1 MKKNVTNYYCQLI
14 QSGGIPRRYEDY
26 FFSLYNSE
34 LFDLLNKVSFISD
47 HKRKPVLLQSRLV
60 LLMICQANGL
70 LTCSRQTC
78 AWLHRG
84 QHRDLWYPR
93 ISTSLLPQL
102 HPVQPLVLC
111 DFPLAKF
118 TGKGDYIQSHTIK
131 KSTVRM
137 SVSQKQEIFTCSHV
151 AVSLPLWKVIF
162 NFPLWKQSSK
172 LLTKSPSTVDDFF
185 LI

>member
-14 QSGGIPRRYEDY
+14 QTGGIPRRYEDYY

-34 LFDLLNKVSFISD
+34 LFDLLNKVSFISN

-60 LLMICQANGL
+60 LLMSCQANGL

-102 HPVQPLVLC
+102 HPIQPLC
-111 DFPLAKF
+111 
-118 TGKGDYIQSHTIK
+118 
-131 KSTVRM
+131 
-137 SVSQKQEIFTCSHV
+137 SVI
-151 AVSLPLWKVIF
+151 SLW
-162 NFPLWKQSSK
+162 QSSQGRGTTFRATRLK
-172 LLTKSPSTVDDFF
+172 RAQLECQFPKSRKYLPVPMQQFLCLCRKSSLTF
-185 LI
+185 LCGNNHLNF